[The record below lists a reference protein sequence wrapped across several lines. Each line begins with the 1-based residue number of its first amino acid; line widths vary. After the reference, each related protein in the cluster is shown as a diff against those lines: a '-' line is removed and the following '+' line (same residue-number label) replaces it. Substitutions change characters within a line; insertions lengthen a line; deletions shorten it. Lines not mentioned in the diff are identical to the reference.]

1 MPYLLPH
8 VGIEQPR
15 KAGKVCSLSRKISHL
30 CVVHHH
36 LRPGGVRRIIE
47 LALPYLLEKSPVRAV
62 TLAVGEAGDAEW
74 IAALRK
80 SLGGVPLEVVCEP
93 AFRYFSEQKSPPAVL
108 RRKIATALEK
118 VAGAAEETLFW
129 VQNPG
134 LARNLLLTD
143 ELRRFAARHKTT
155 LVFHHHDFWFEN
167 RWTRWDELRRGGFR
181 SVGAVAEAVFAAG
194 SSALHATIN
203 RSDAAILQRHRAVAG
218 VWMPNLAG
226 RRRPCAEA
234 EKAEAA
240 RWLAKR
246 LGDDGPVWIFPTR
259 FLRRKNLAEAV
270 LLTRWLR
277 PGGWLV
283 TTAGVSSAEERAYA
297 RALAGAAKRGGW
309 RVRFRL
315 LENEGGG
322 APSIPALMAAA
333 EVVVLTSAQ
342 EGFGL
347 PYVEAVAAG
356 RPLLA
361 RRLPNVV
368 PDLETFGFR
377 LPWLY
382 DEVWIDPALLDLGA
396 ERRRQSAAWREWK
409 AEIPSALRA
418 LVGRPAVLEV
428 AADGPLPFS
437 RLTLAGQLEVLAQ
450 PAAEAW
456 ERCARWNPGLVRWQ
470 KQIAAGRFPVPRW
483 PRQADG
489 MIGGPA
495 YARRF
500 WQAVGQLAPGEVPA
514 AECQATQRDFI
525 RERLGTGTLYPI
537 LFSAK

>member
-1 MPYLLPH
+1 MFP
-8 VGIEQPR
+8 
-15 KAGKVCSLSRKISHL
+15 LSRKISHL

-47 LALPYLLEKSPVRAV
+47 LALPYLVEKRPIRSV
-62 TLAVGEAGDAEW
+62 TLAVGGAGDAGW
-74 IAALRK
+74 IDALRA
-80 SLGGVPLEVVCEP
+80 SLGGVPLQVVCEP
-93 AFRYFSEQKSPPAVL
+93 AFRYFSGQKSTPGAL
-108 RRKIATALEK
+108 RRKISAALVK
-118 VAGAAEETLFW
+118 LAPKPEETLFW
-129 VQNPG
+129 VHNPG
-134 LARNLLLTD
+134 LARNLLLAD

-167 RWTRWDELRRGGFR
+167 RWTRWEELRRGGFR
-181 SVGAVAEAVFAAG
+181 SVDSVAEAVFAAG
-194 SSALHATIN
+194 TSAIHATIN
-203 RSDAAILQRHRAVAG
+203 RSDAAILQRHKTVAG

-226 RRRPCAEA
+226 RRQPCAET
-234 EKAEAA
+234 KCVEAA
-240 RWLAKR
+240 HWLADR

-277 PGGWLV
+277 PEGWLV
-283 TTAGVSSAEERAYA
+283 TTAGVSSAEERVYA
-297 RALAGAAKRGGW
+297 RELESAAKRGGW
-309 RVRFRL
+309 RVRFRI
-315 LENEGGG
+315 LEREEGR

-333 EVVVLTSAQ
+333 EVVVMTSAQ

-347 PYVEAVAAG
+347 PCVEAVAAG

-382 DEVWIDPALLDLGA
+382 DEIWIDPALLDLGR
-396 ERRRQSAAWREWK
+396 ERRRQWAAWREWK
-409 AEIPSALRA
+409 AEIPSSLRTLA
-418 LVGRPAVLEV
+418 GRPAVLEISGS
-428 AADGPLPFS
+428 GPLPFS
-437 RLTLAGQLEVLAQ
+437 RLTLTGQLEVLAQ

-456 ERCARWNPGLVRWQ
+456 ELCAPWNPGLSRWRN
-470 KQIAAGRFPVPRW
+470 QIASGRFRVAAW
-483 PRQADG
+483 PRRADG
-489 MIGGPA
+489 LIGGRA

-500 WQAVGQLAPGEVPA
+500 WEAIEKRSSVDVSAADCHAV
-514 AECQATQRDFI
+514 QRDFI
-525 RERLGTGTLYPI
+525 GERLGTGTLYPI

>member
-1 MPYLLPH
+1 MRYLLPAL
-8 VGIEQPR
+8 GIEQPR
-15 KAGKVCSLSRKISHL
+15 KADKVESLSRKISHL

-47 LALPYLLEKSPVRAV
+47 LALPFLLEKNPVRSV
-62 TLAVGEAGDAEW
+62 TLAVGEARDAAW
-74 IAALRK
+74 IEALRG
-80 SLGGVPLEVVCEP
+80 SLGGVALEVVCEP
-93 AFRYFSEQKSPPAVL
+93 AFGYFSEQKSAPTVL
-108 RRKIATALEK
+108 RRKISAALNQLAP
-118 VAGAAEETLFW
+118 VPEETLFW
-129 VQNPG
+129 VHNPG

-143 ELRRFAARHKTT
+143 ELRRFAARHTTT

-167 RWTRWDELRRGGFR
+167 RWTRWEELRRGGFR
-181 SVGAVAEAVFAAG
+181 SVDSVAEAVFAAG
-194 SSALHATIN
+194 TSAVHATIN
-203 RSDAAILQRHRAVAG
+203 RSDAAILQRHKAVTG

-226 RRRPCAEA
+226 RPQPCPET
-234 EKAEAA
+234 KRVEAA
-240 RWLAKR
+240 RWLEER

-277 PGGWLV
+277 PEGWLV
-283 TTAGVSSAEERAYA
+283 TTAGVSSAEEGVYA
-297 RALAGAAKRGGW
+297 RELEGAAKRGGW
-309 RVRFRL
+309 RVRFRM
-315 LENEGGG
+315 LEREEGR
-322 APSIPALMAAA
+322 APTIPALIAAA
-333 EVVVLTSAQ
+333 EAVVLTSAQ

-382 DEVWIDPALLDLGA
+382 DEVWIDPALLDLAA
-396 ERRRQSAAWREWK
+396 ERRRQLAAWREWK
-409 AEIPSALRA
+409 AEIPSSLRA
-418 LVGRPAVLEV
+418 MAGRPAVLEV
-428 AADGPLPFS
+428 PENAPLPFS
-437 RLTLAGQLEVLAQ
+437 RLTLAGQLEVLAR

-456 ERCARWNPGLVRWQ
+456 ELCAPWNPDLARWK
-470 KQIAAGRFPVPRW
+470 KQIASCQLRVSPW
-483 PRQADG
+483 PRRADG
-489 MIGGPA
+489 LIGGRA

-500 WQAVGQLAPGEVPA
+500 WEAIGNEARAEVPA
-514 AECQATQRDFI
+514 ADCHATQRDFI
-525 RERLGTGTLYPI
+525 RERLGTDTLYPI